1 MIAFIRG
8 SVKGVEEDSLII
20 DVGGIGYQVYTPL
33 AQMDA
38 VPVIG
43 EEIELH
49 TVLVVKEELLQLFGF
64 TDREQLTM
72 FRLLTGVSGV
82 GAKIALTA
90 LNALSPALIVQGI
103 LTENE
108 NTFRTV
114 PGIGKKL
121 GQRLILELKDK
132 CAKMGYNITGV
143 AKETPPESVTVLP
156 GQEVVTA
163 LTQLGYGAMEARSL
177 AVRAA
182 KNLGGGASL
191 EALIMEA
198 LKLAAR

>member
-8 SVKGVEEDSLII
+8 MVKGVEEDSLII
-20 DVGGIGYQVYTPL
+20 DVGGIGYQVFTPL

-38 VPVIG
+38 IPVIG

-49 TVLVVKEELLQLFGF
+49 TILVVKEELLQLFGF

-82 GAKIALTA
+82 GAKIALAA
-90 LNALSPALIVQGI
+90 LNTLSPALIAQGV
-103 LTENE
+103 LAENE
-108 NTFRTV
+108 NTFRSV
-114 PGIGKKL
+114 PGVGKKL

-132 CAKMGYNITGV
+132 CAKMGYSITGS
-143 AKETPPESVTVLP
+143 AKSFPMDNAIVLP

-163 LTQLGYGAMEARSL
+163 LTQLGYGAMEARAL
-177 AVRAA
+177 AAHAA
-182 KNLGGGASL
+182 KNLGSGASL
-191 EALIMEA
+191 EALVMEA